1 MTTEQ
6 QSSNKKTWAEL
17 AEEEDDE
24 IENGQFTTNSET
36 LDKNEIPSQP
46 GLTKSVSEFQ
56 SKPRNEKQRNNKQRE
71 NGGNGLKNYKQ
82 NNSLQVKGNN
92 KQNRQSKSNYDE
104 VYDALFETTNQEIIL
119 RVKTQNKSENLEAVK
134 EYFEKQYQNIKAFPR
149 NDINQVDLLT
159 SPKIGLYILED
170 LRFKVQIGDSQ
181 FAIYY
186 PQFPNEQLSEYY
198 AKKRY
203 LEKEKKSQQ
212 SNAVF
217 QRSAINSKVNDQQD
231 YYEKSDGSSNTLE
244 KVQYD
249 QPQIYKE
256 KDYQQ
261 DEEQEY
267 NQSQNRQKYE
277 KKDFNKQTNYRPRNF
292 NKQSEQYDQEQD
304 WREYQDE
311 KYSNYKSHK
320 YRNEQHIPKES
331 YQNQKYHSNKGYEY
345 TEKTT
350 SNNNQSPFQQKEQN
364 KDYRN
369 NYYYQNNNNNNGNSN
384 SNNNNNNNNNHNY
397 NQKRSYQQNNKQKSD
412 QYVIYEEKQKKDYYE
427 EPDNQKINEDNFEG
441 EVKNPQKI
449 NQAIQQQNLNEENYE
464 DTQIDSENEQDQ
476 EQVEENKSPNK
487 NKKKKK
493 NKKAQKTSKP
503 NDTNFFGILQSVT
516 K

>member
-56 SKPRNEKQRNNKQRE
+56 SKPRNEKHRNNKQRD

-82 NNSLQVKGNN
+82 NNSHQIKGNN

-119 RVKTQNKSENLEAVK
+119 RVKPQNKNENLEAVK

-170 LRFKVQIGDSQ
+170 LRFKVQIGDSHL
-181 FAIYY
+181 AIYY
-186 PQFPNEQLSEYY
+186 PQNPNEQLSEYY

-203 LEKEKKSQQ
+203 LEKEKKLQQ
-212 SNAVF
+212 SSAVF

-231 YYEKSDGSSNTLE
+231 YYEKSDGSSNNFE
-244 KVQYD
+244 KVQND

-261 DEEQEY
+261 DEEHEQ
-267 NQSQNRQKYE
+267 NQSQNRSKYE
-277 KKDFNKQTNYRPRNF
+277 KKDFNIQTNYKSRKF
-292 NKQSEQYDQEQD
+292 NKYTEQYDQEQD
-304 WREYQDE
+304 FREYKDE
-311 KYSNYKSHK
+311 KQSNYKSHK

-331 YQNQKYHSNKGYEY
+331 YQNQKYHSNNQYEY
-345 TEKTT
+345 TEKTA
-350 SNNNQSPFQQKEQN
+350 SDNNQSPFQQKEQN

-369 NYYYQNNNNNNGNSN
+369 NQYYYNNNNNNGN
-384 SNNNNNNNNNHNY
+384 NNNHHY
-397 NQKRSYQQNNKQKSD
+397 NQKRSYQANNKQKSD
-412 QYVIYEEKQKKDYYE
+412 QYVVYEEKQKQNYE
-427 EPDNQKINEDNFEG
+427 EAQDISNVKEDHHEG
-441 EVKNPQKI
+441 EVQNPQTI
-449 NQAIQQQNLNEENYE
+449 NQAIQQPNLNEEINE
-464 DTQIDSENEQDQ
+464 DIQIDSENDQDQ
-476 EQVEENKSPNK
+476 EQVEENKSPSK